1 MDKYILLSNKSW
13 HVELIDKLCEKFPK
27 DEWILIQ
34 TEKAFTKEKL
44 SKIKPK
50 KIFIPHW
57 SSIIP
62 KDIHEEFKC
71 IVFHMTDLPY
81 GRGGSP
87 LQNLIIRGHKKT
99 KLSALRVND
108 NIDAGP
114 IYLKKELSLKG
125 TATQIF
131 HRASKIIMTM
141 IIEIIEMNKVPK
153 EQKGTPVVFRRR
165 NSEDSNIKDLKNLEE
180 VFDYIRMLD
189 CEGYPNAFIETSHF
203 KFHFTKAK
211 IQNNQLI
218 KANVKIIKK

>member
-1 MDKYILLSNKSW
+1 MNSYCFLSSNPIYNDVFRVIKERGNENW
-13 HVELIDKLCEKFPK
+13 FLISNQNDFTIKFLK
-27 DEWILIQ
+27 KGNI
-34 TEKAFTKEKL
+34 
-44 SKIKPK
+44 S

-57 SSIIP
+57 SNIIP
-62 KDIHEEFKC
+62 RNIYEQFEC

-108 NIDAGP
+108 KIDAGP

-131 HRASKIIMTM
+131 QRASKIIMTM

-153 EQKGTPVVFRRR
+153 EQKGTPVIFRRR
-165 NSEDSNIKDLKNLEE
+165 NSEDSNMKDLKTLEE

-218 KANVKIIKK
+218 KANVEIIKK